1 MKYLILVGLL
11 ASTILAKVDINTAS
25 KDELMSIKGIGDK
38 KAEGILNLREKSC
51 FTNIEE
57 LTKVK
62 WIGKKFIQKH
72 KTELT
77 VGKCK

>member
-1 MKYLILVGLL
+1 
-11 ASTILAKVDINTAS
+11 
-25 KDELMSIKGIGDK
+25 MSIKGIGDK

-77 VGKCK
+77 VSKCK